1 MTKEVN
7 PDSLAATLFKRP
19 IFLQPCMC
27 LLYCLL
33 PSLLSA
39 NVHSIVPYPADMLL
53 SLQVCLKVRH
63 HWFMPEWEAL
73 QSWAAVSILRLQK
86 PPPQTSFLC
95 MWWSG
100 CASVSTFPSSSNLEC
115 MLLEFIQTTRVRV
128 TLKCSVTHS
137 FQQTERLV
145 SLTA

>member
-19 IFLQPCMC
+19 IFLLPCIC
-27 LLYCLL
+27 VLYCLL

-73 QSWAAVSILRLQK
+73 QS
-86 PPPQTSFLC
+86 
-95 MWWSG
+95 
-100 CASVSTFPSSSNLEC
+100 
-115 MLLEFIQTTRVRV
+115 
-128 TLKCSVTHS
+128 
-137 FQQTERLV
+137 
-145 SLTA
+145 